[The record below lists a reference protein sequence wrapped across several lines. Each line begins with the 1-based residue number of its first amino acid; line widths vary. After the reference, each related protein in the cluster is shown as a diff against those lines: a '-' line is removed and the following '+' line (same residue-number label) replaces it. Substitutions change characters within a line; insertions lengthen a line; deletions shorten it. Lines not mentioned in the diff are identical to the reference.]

1 MHFPTSPAYL
11 AYVFSMAIG
20 GLMITQKQPVWQFR
34 STQSKTPPGELIPV
48 DMAVQKG
55 LGLAHQVEHTELIDL
70 VVAQNRVLAENVL
83 TSFPQPLFD
92 CSAMDGYAVQRV
104 DLTGKGPW
112 HLKISHAIEAGDPG
126 ETGAPPG
133 HAVRILTGAPVP
145 ACFDAVIMQEHVQ
158 REGDVITVAKL
169 PRHGE
174 NIRKCGEDLTAGT
187 IVLDAGTRLAASQLA
202 LAASTGAPELRV
214 FRKVRVAFFSTGSE
228 LKQPGETLEPGQIY
242 NSNRYMLRGQLGRND
257 VEMIDMGTLPDDP
270 ELLASALADAR
281 RDADIIISTGG
292 VSVGDADY
300 MPGLVQQAGGILH
313 VLKVAM
319 KPGKPVTIGTLGDAV
334 YVGLPGNPFAAF
346 MTYFLIARP
355 IIDKCA
361 GLRGAA
367 ARTIPAVCG
376 FTRRR
381 RLWRREYLPV
391 KTEGFDTNGRPLL
404 TLLGSGS
411 SAALLPM
418 AQADGLAIIEAGEG
432 SMQAGESIFYIPL

>member
-1 MHFPTSPAYL
+1 
-11 AYVFSMAIG
+11 V
-20 GLMITQKQPVWQFR
+20 
-34 STQSKTPPGELIPV
+34 
-48 DMAVQKG
+48 
-55 LGLAHQVEHTELIDL
+55 
-70 VVAQNRVLAENVL
+70 
-83 TSFPQPLFD
+83 
-92 CSAMDGYAVQRV
+92 
-104 DLTGKGPW
+104 
-112 HLKISHAIEAGDPG
+112 
-126 ETGAPPG
+126 
-133 HAVRILTGAPVP
+133 
-145 ACFDAVIMQEHVQ
+145 
-158 REGDVITVAKL
+158 
-169 PRHGE
+169 
-174 NIRKCGEDLTAGT
+174 
-187 IVLDAGTRLAASQLA
+187 
-202 LAASTGAPELRV
+202 
-214 FRKVRVAFFSTGSE
+214 
-228 LKQPGETLEPGQIY
+228 
-242 NSNRYMLRGQLGRND
+242 
-257 VEMIDMGTLPDDP
+257 
-270 ELLASALADAR
+270 LASALADAR

-411 SAALLPM
+411 SAALFPM